1 MASSSGRTRVGL
13 ARWPKLAIAAFV
25 AILVTI
31 YVIIFFTGDRSANP
45 KLGIDLQ
52 GGTRVTLVPQGEDP
66 TAEQLSQARQILE
79 NRVNGM
85 GVSGASVITDGT
97 TLVITVP
104 GEDTSQARALGQTSQ
119 LLFRPVLEPQ
129 QPDPAVLLQ
138 TTVEMA
144 DRWVERGVI
153 TPEKANE
160 ALKQLDEGLK
170 AAGAAAGENA
180 DANAEAPKVTKKPAE
195 EPKNPKAA
203 TEHRQKTTEVLRND
217 RQSEDPTKQ
226 FAALTLLQ
234 CGNELDP
241 IAGTDEPSKPLIA
254 CEVGTDQKYILGASP
269 LLVGETDEANGKRL
283 TGNEID
289 TNRPITGGINP
300 ETGVMEINF
309 AFKAEGSEQ
318 GGSTWYQLTEEYLQR
333 QVAITLDSQ
342 VLSAPRI
349 ESPTPPGSGTS
360 ITGAF
365 TQQEA
370 TELANNLR
378 YGALPLSFAGEN
390 GERGGT
396 ATTVPASLGI
406 ASLKAGLIA
415 GLVGLILVAL
425 FALAYYRVFG
435 FLAIFSLFASGALVY
450 GSLVLL
456 GRWIGYSLDLAGVA
470 GLIIGIGT
478 TADSFVVFYER
489 IKDEIREGR
498 TFRSAVPRAW
508 VRAKQTIIS
517 GNFVSL
523 IAAVVLYI
531 LAVGDVKG
539 FAFTLGLTTIFDLL
553 VTFLVTAPLVI
564 LASRI
569 PWFARP
575 GVNGLASVMKV
586 AERRQAERN
595 ERIDAPHT
603 AEQLAYS
610 TPAPN
615 NEEEK

>member
-1 MASSSGRTRVGL
+1 MAS
-13 ARWPKLAIAAFV
+13 FV
-25 AILVTI
+25 AILVII
-31 YVIIFFTGDRSANP
+31 YAIILFTGDRGVKPN
-45 KLGIDLQ
+45 LGIDLQ
-52 GGTRVTLVPQGEDP
+52 GGTRVTLVPQGQEP
-66 TAEQLSQARQILE
+66 TKEQLSQAREILE

-85 GVSGASVITDGT
+85 GVTGASVIADGT

-119 LLFRPVLEPQ
+119 LLFRPVQDPIPPNPETLLE
-129 QPDPAVLLQ
+129 
-138 TTVEMA
+138 TTKDIA
-144 DRWVERGVI
+144 DRWVELGIISEERGN
-153 TPEKANE
+153 K
-160 ALKQLDEGLK
+160 ALKDLAVSLSTPIDEQGNPTGK
-170 AAGAAAGENA
+170 PDENV
-180 DANAEAPKVTKKPAE
+180 DAPKVEKKQPA
-195 EPKNPKAA
+195 EPKNSVEAA
-203 TEHRQKTTEVLRND
+203 ERRQKITETLRKD
-217 RQSEDPTKQ
+217 RQSDDPTIQ
-226 FAALTLLQ
+226 LAAASLLE
-234 CGNELDP
+234 CGKELDP
-241 IAGTDEPSKPLIA
+241 IAGTDEPQKPLVA
-254 CEVGTDQKYILGASP
+254 CTAGSEEKLILGPAP
-269 LLVGETDEANGKRL
+269 LLTGETDEAKGKRL

-289 TNRPITGGINP
+289 TNRPITGGLNP
-300 ETGVMEINF
+300 ETGEMEINF
-309 AFKAEGSEQ
+309 AFKSEGSEQ
-318 GGSTWYQLTEEYLQR
+318 GGATWFQLTQENLGR

-342 VLSAPRI
+342 VISAPQI
-349 ESPTPPGSGTS
+349 QSPTPPGSGTS
-360 ITGAF
+360 ITGQF
-365 TQQEA
+365 SQQEA
-370 TELANNLR
+370 TDLANNLR

-435 FLAIFSLFASGALVY
+435 FLAVFSLFASGALVY
-450 GSLVLL
+450 GALVIL
-456 GRWIGYSLDLAGVA
+456 GRLIGYSLDLAGVA

-508 VRAKQTIIS
+508 TRAKQTIIS

-523 IAAVVLYI
+523 IAAVVLYV

-564 LASRI
+564 LASRN

-575 GVNGLASVMKV
+575 AVNGLAGVMRV
-586 AERRQAERN
+586 AREQQARREAE
-595 ERIDAPHT
+595 
-603 AEQLAYS
+603 EQTHRAQDPELQPVGRAVS
-610 TPAPN
+610 ETPETLPTHD
-615 NEEEK
+615 EEK